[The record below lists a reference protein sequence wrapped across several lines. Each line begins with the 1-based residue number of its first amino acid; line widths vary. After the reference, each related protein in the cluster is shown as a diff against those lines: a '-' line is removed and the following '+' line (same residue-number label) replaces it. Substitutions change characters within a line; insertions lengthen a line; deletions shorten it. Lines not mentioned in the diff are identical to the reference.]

1 MKNFVIKMKS
11 KIKEKDKIINDY
23 AKIIN
28 GTKKEYQKLHAEN
41 IQYRDKFKQQQG
53 HNQQK
58 YERQMREKE
67 LYEKQR
73 KRDKRCIFFGLFFLF
88 FWSKTTVLKTRSKKV
103 LLLLRK

>member
-67 LYEKQR
+67 LYEKKR
-73 KRDKRCIFFGLFFLF
+73 KRDKRYIFFGLFFLF